1 MEIIKAHSRS
11 SDLRIQDIVPQPCTP
26 NVIELPIE
34 LGKSR
39 LDTVRTPRGVAIL
52 GTEYKLSADGSLLT
66 KLTAK
71 TSAEYMTCGVPLH
84 MGRRRGKKFL
94 RLKFNS
100 SEYNYIAGGTATGYV
115 HRLAANVWH
124 DIYFDYT
131 DPDRTILRQGPNVLY
146 NGPLKNTINI
156 YVHSSVSQIW
166 LETGR
171 EDDTVGTYGTTVP
184 AGYTWY

>member
-11 SDLRIQDIVPQPCTP
+11 SDLRIQDIVSPPCTP
-26 NVIELPIE
+26 NVIALPIV

-39 LDTVRTPRGVAIL
+39 LGNVRTPRGGAIL
-52 GTEYKLSADGSLLT
+52 GTEYTLSADGSLLT

-71 TSAEYMTCGVPLH
+71 TSTEWLMCSVPLH
-84 MGRRRGKKFL
+84 IDRRRGKKFL
-94 RLKFNS
+94 RLKFNTT
-100 SEYNYIAGGTATGYV
+100 EYNFIAGGTVTEYV

-124 DIYFDYT
+124 DVYFDYT
-131 DPDRTILRQGPNVLY
+131 DPERTILMQGSKVLY
-146 NGPLKNTINI
+146 DGPLKNTINI

-171 EDDTVGTYGTTVP
+171 ESDTVGTYGTTVP